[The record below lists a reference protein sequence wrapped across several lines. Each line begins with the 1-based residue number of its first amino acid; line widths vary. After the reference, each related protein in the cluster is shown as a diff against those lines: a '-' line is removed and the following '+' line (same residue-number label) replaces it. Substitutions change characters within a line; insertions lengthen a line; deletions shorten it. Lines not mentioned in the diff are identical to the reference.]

1 MAVQSDKIDFS
12 QPDNE
17 LSRIAEE
24 QRKKLFPRNDYKPEN
39 QYSSVHPDAISNGDS
54 IGRGNGV
61 ELDVYGSNIGT
72 SVDIQE
78 RKEDLKVNKY
88 STNNPYY
95 NVR

>member
-1 MAVQSDKIDFS
+1 
-12 QPDNE
+12 
-17 LSRIAEE
+17 
-24 QRKKLFPRNDYKPEN
+24 
-39 QYSSVHPDAISNGDS
+39 
-54 IGRGNGV
+54 
-61 ELDVYGSNIGT
+61 LDVYGSNIGT